1 MNKFMCEIK
10 LDPSVED
17 PTSLMEELKSSVER
31 LTSSEFTRTKDR
43 MTNQIVLSVTFSTD
57 TKQFDVYELQDKIE
71 EVSQDIVD
79 VDIAPVLSVQIVR
92 PYL

>member
-1 MNKFMCEIK
+1 MCEIK

>member
-1 MNKFMCEIK
+1 M
-10 LDPSVED
+10 ED

-57 TKQFDVYELQDKIE
+57 TTQFDVYELQDKIE

>member
-1 MNKFMCEIK
+1 MCEIK

-57 TKQFDVYELQDKIE
+57 TQQFDVYELQDKIE